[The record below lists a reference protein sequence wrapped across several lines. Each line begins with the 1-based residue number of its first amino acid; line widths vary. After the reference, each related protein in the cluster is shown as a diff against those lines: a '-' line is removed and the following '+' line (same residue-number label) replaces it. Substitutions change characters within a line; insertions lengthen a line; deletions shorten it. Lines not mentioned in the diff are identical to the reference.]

1 MLAIYNNGFSNPGR
15 VPQLGYASAQ
25 VWVLFIVI
33 IAVIALTAKFSSLW
47 TYSDNTPD

>member
-1 MLAIYNNGFSNPGR
+1 
-15 VPQLGYASAQ
+15 
-25 VWVLFIVI
+25 VLFIII